1 MCLFG
6 YVVHPINSWADRF
19 GSFDLVTET
28 GGMAHFG
35 HYDGEYTC
43 VVFERNLNE
52 YSYDEAC
59 QGRSTIKTWDTAV
72 LILVI
77 LDVPLRQPDNVC
89 QDCSDRVLILVI
101 LDVPLRHYCRNC
113 KPHKP

>member
-1 MCLFG
+1 MLNYTIH
-6 YVVHPINSWADRF
+6 YVVHPINSWADRL

-35 HYDGEYTC
+35 YYDGEYTC

-59 QGRSTIKTWDTAV
+59 QGRSTIKTWDTAPHPEEV
-72 LILVI
+72 LRYALET
-77 LDVPLRQPDNVC
+77 LNPSVPYEAWEY
-89 QDCSDRVLILVI
+89 DRNWIFTPTKTNI
-101 LDVPLRHYCRNC
+101 
-113 KPHKP
+113 